1 MREKFKKTVAY
12 IFRSWEDEPGYT
24 HPRLR
29 ILPPFAYELLGYLL
43 GALILYQVIRYLLFL

>member
-1 MREKFKKTVAY
+1 MRAFRKIVAY
-12 IFRSWEDEPGYT
+12 ITRSWEDEPGSP